1 MKTIMLA
8 AAAVALTAAV
18 NSGSALAGVPVAHTA
33 SAVSRTAENQMPSQ
47 SVNQQHYEW
56 QYHYGRK
63 AQFEGQWVPVR

>member
-1 MKTIMLA
+1 MKTMVLA

-18 NSGSALAGVPVAHTA
+18 NSASALAGVPVARST

-47 SVNQQHYEW
+47 SVNQQHYKW

>member
-1 MKTIMLA
+1 MKTMVLA

-18 NSGSALAGVPVAHTA
+18 NSASALAGVPVADNA
-33 SAVSRTAENQMPSQ
+33 SAVSRTAENQTPGRWA
-47 SVNQQHYEW
+47 NQQHYKW